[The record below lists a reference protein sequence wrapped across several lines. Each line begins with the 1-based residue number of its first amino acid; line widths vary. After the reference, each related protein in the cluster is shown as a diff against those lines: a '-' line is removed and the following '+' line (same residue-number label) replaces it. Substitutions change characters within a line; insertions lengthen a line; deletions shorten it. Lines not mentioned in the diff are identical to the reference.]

1 MNPISRASFLFLAL
15 LPTAFLFA
23 PQADASEPIAVVF
36 SSYGEVIVQS
46 GEIFMISKPAL
57 ELKDGDRIQTKQG
70 KVTINFEDGAVM
82 KVSPFSHVTIS
93 QREEKH
99 ELWLFRPKRAV
110 RRITCFI
117 GKLWFKAGVSKRRNY
132 LQTPT
137 AACGVRGTE
146 VEIGYNNL
154 ESLLHVISGAVDKI
168 GLWREGDFAE
178 PGEAVTLKDRVY
190 RAFLRAYEETEKAK
204 SVRRKPIDVAKA
216 RVAAYRV
223 IKEAADKLRRHPD
236 AIVAGEAE
244 VAANVAAAYIA
255 AAEAEVAVQRLMEAE
270 APETAIRRAHII
282 ADNAQAQA
290 AFATQAA
297 GAVYEEG
304 VFDPDRLEQAAESTK
319 QAAESAQRLAE
330 EATAIAEE
338 VAPPEEVVPE
348 GEVPLEEALPEE
360 EAFFEEAAPREE
372 APPLEVPLPDTETTE
387 QEQYQ
392 EEASPS
398 Q

>member
-57 ELKDGDRIQTKQG
+57 QLKDGDRIQTKQG
-70 KVTINFEDGAVM
+70 RVTINFEDGAVM
-82 KVSPFSHVTIS
+82 KISPFSHITIR

-99 ELWLFRPKRAV
+99 ELWIFTPKRAV

-117 GKLWFKAGVSKRRNY
+117 GKVWFKTGVSKRRNY

-146 VEIGYNNL
+146 LEVGYNNV
-154 ESLLHVISGAVDKI
+154 ESLLHVISGVVDKV
-168 GLWREGDFAE
+168 GVWKEGAFTE
-178 PGEAVTLKDRVY
+178 PGEAVALKNRVY
-190 RAFLRAYEETEKAK
+190 RAFLRAYEEAEKAK
-204 SVRRKPIDVAKA
+204 TGRRKVDVAKA
-216 RVAAYRV
+216 RVEVYRS
-223 IKEAADKLRRHPD
+223 IKEVADRLRKNPD
-236 AIVAGEAE
+236 ATVAGEAE
-244 VAANVAAAYIA
+244 VAANVAAANMA

-270 APETAIRRAHII
+270 APETVIRKAQVI

-290 AFATQAA
+290 AFANQAA
-297 GAVYEEG
+297 DAVYEEG
-304 VFDPDRLEQAAESTK
+304 VFDPRRLDQAAETTK
-319 QAAESAQRLAE
+319 QSAESAQSLAE

-338 VAPPEEVVPE
+338 LAPPEAVVPE
-348 GEVPLEEALPEE
+348 EEALPEE
-360 EAFFEEAAPREE
+360 APPEKEAPPEEVAPGEE
-372 APPLEVPLPDTETTE
+372 APPVEVPLPDTETTE
-387 QEQYQ
+387 QERYQ

>member
-57 ELKDGDRIQTKQG
+57 QLKDGDRIQTKQG
-70 KVTINFEDGAVM
+70 RVTINFEDGAVM
-82 KVSPFSHVTIS
+82 KISPFSHITIR

-99 ELWLFRPKRAV
+99 ELWIFTPKRAV

-117 GKLWFKAGVSKRRNY
+117 GKVWFKTGVSKRRNY

-146 VEIGYNNL
+146 LEVGYNNV
-154 ESLLHVISGAVDKI
+154 ESLLHVISGVVDKV
-168 GLWREGDFAE
+168 GVWKEGAFTE
-178 PGEAVTLKDRVY
+178 PGEAVALKNRVY
-190 RAFLRAYEETEKAK
+190 RAFLRAYEEAEKAK
-204 SVRRKPIDVAKA
+204 TGRRKVDVAKA
-216 RVAAYRV
+216 RVEVYRS
-223 IKEAADKLRRHPD
+223 IKEVADRLRKNPD
-236 AIVAGEAE
+236 ATVAGEAE
-244 VAANVAAAYIA
+244 VAANVAAANMA

-270 APETAIRRAHII
+270 APETVIRKAQVI

-290 AFATQAA
+290 AFANQAA
-297 GAVYEEG
+297 DAVYEEG
-304 VFDPDRLEQAAESTK
+304 VFDPGRLDQAAETTK
-319 QAAESAQRLAE
+319 QSAESAQSLAE

-338 VAPPEEVVPE
+338 LAPPEAVVPE
-348 GEVPLEEALPEE
+348 EEALPEE
-360 EAFFEEAAPREE
+360 APPEKEAPPEEVAPGEE
-372 APPLEVPLPDTETTE
+372 APPVEVPLPDTETTE
-387 QEQYQ
+387 QERYQ